1 MRKPE
6 RQVPWEARFKAAQPA
21 DQALLSPVL
30 LLPQAGLSRGTG
42 NRSAQWA
49 QLVIDAGTPLS
60 PRSSSGSTESD
71 GGGGGKAPLRHI
83 PWAASLCISRI
94 LSLLCPLSP
103 GPLWVLIRQL
113 ETLRLR
119 VCYVTELGFEP
130 RTSAPVHRATCFCTV
145 CLRSDS
151 DSEDPESGPGRR
163 QCGLLQSVSKEC
175 FLQP

>member
-71 GGGGGKAPLRHI
+71 GGGGGQ
-83 PWAASLCISRI
+83 
-94 LSLLCPLSP
+94 
-103 GPLWVLIRQL
+103 GPTEAHPVGSFVVHQP
-113 ETLRLR
+113 
-119 VCYVTELGFEP
+119 YSVTALP
-130 RTSAPVHRATCFCTV
+130 PVPRAT
-145 CLRSDS
+145 LGSHS
-151 DSEDPESGPGRR
+151 AAGDSEAQGVLCDRAGI
-163 QCGLLQSVSKEC
+163 
-175 FLQP
+175 